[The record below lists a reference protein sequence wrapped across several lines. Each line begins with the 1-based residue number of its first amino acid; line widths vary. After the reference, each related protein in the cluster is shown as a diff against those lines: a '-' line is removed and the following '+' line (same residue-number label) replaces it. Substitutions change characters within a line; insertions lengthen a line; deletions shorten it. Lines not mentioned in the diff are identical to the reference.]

1 MTHKQLHQSNKLRH
15 EENERKYGKS
25 EECVTKN
32 FTNDI
37 AVEDA
42 HDATRECNTAQQQ
55 TRERE
60 SL

>member
-1 MTHKQLHQSNKLRH
+1 MNKPWH

-37 AVEDA
+37 AVQDA
-42 HDATRECNTAQQQ
+42 HNANRECNTAAQQAL
-55 TRERE
+55 ERE
-60 SL
+60 WR

>member
-1 MTHKQLHQSNKLRH
+1 MTDKQLHQANQLGH
-15 EENERKYGKS
+15 EENERKYGDS

-37 AVEDA
+37 AVQDA
-42 HDATRECNTAQQQ
+42 HGATRECNTAQQW